1 MSPLKRS
8 NNLAARMGRWSAS
21 HRKTA
26 IFGWLA
32 FVSLAFVLGMQ
43 TGTIKI
49 KDADK
54 NSGESR
60 RGDHI
65 VEDAGFNKDSNK
77 KQGEFILIQSK
88 ATTADSPEFHI
99 VVDDAIKAVRS
110 NDAVDS
116 IRSPYGAG
124 AEGQIS
130 KDRHS
135 AFVSFDIRGEYEE
148 AVEQVDPLV
157 AAVKSV
163 EQAHDGYDVK
173 EVGNASLGKALDKV
187 FGNAQK
193 KSELISWPLTMGIL
207 IFVFGA
213 LVAAGIPLLL
223 AISSVLGTLGLTAL
237 VSHVTPMDG
246 SVPVVI
252 ILVGLAVGV
261 DYSLFYLKREREE
274 RAAGRDER
282 AALEAAAATSGR
294 SVLISGLTVIIAM
307 AGMLFSGD
315 AGFMSFGIG
324 TGMVVAVAMLGSLT
338 VLPAVLSKLGDK
350 VNKGKVPLLYRYRV
364 RQSEPRLWKAILRPV
379 LKHPVVAA
387 LASAGVLVALTI
399 PAFGM
404 HTSLSGF
411 NALPHNVKEVKVYD
425 KLQTA
430 FPGGPMPAVVAIK
443 ANLDDPT
450 VHNAIAQLE
459 QKANASG
466 EMRNAHVDELNR
478 SHTAATVSVEL
489 QGNGNDARS
498 YEALATLR
506 QEILPATLGQVDG
519 IEYAVTGETAN
530 SKDYNDLLKSHAPYV
545 FGFVLLFAFL
555 LLMTAF
561 RSIVIAIKAIL
572 MNLLSVGAA
581 YGLLVMVFQ
590 WGWGEGILNFK
601 SNGAIT
607 SWLPIFLFVIL
618 FGLSM
623 DYHVFILSRIRE
635 AFDRGL
641 TTRQAVEHGITT
653 TAGVV
658 TSAAVVM
665 AGAFGVFMLLPY
677 LDFIELGLG
686 LGAAVIIDA
695 TIVRGVLLPATMT
708 LLGDANWYLPKW
720 LQWLPK
726 LEHEE
731 KVQAP
736 SAAPALARIDY

>member
-1 MSPLKRS
+1 LSPLKHS
-8 NNLAARMGRWSAS
+8 NNLAARMGRWSAQ
-21 HRKTA
+21 HRKKA
-26 IFGWLA
+26 IFGWIA
-32 FVSLAFVLGMQ
+32 FVGIAMFLGLQ
-43 TGTIKI
+43 AGTINI

-54 NSGESR
+54 NSGESK

-65 VEDAGFNKDSNK
+65 IDAAGFNQDANK

-88 ATTADSPEFHI
+88 TATADSSEFH
-99 VVDDAIKAVRS
+99 VVVNDAINAVRS
-110 NDAVDS
+110 NDAVES
-116 IRSPYGAG
+116 IRSPYGAD
-124 AEGQIS
+124 GQIS
-130 KDRHS
+130 KDGHS
-135 AFVSFDIRGEYEE
+135 AYISFDIRGEYTD
-148 AVEQVDPLV
+148 AVKQVDPLV
-157 AAVKSV
+157 AAVKTV
-163 EQAHDGYDVK
+163 EQAHDGYYVK
-173 EVGNASLGKALDKV
+173 EVGDATLGKALDKV
-187 FGNAQK
+187 FGGAEK
-193 KSELISWPLTMGIL
+193 KSEMISWPLTMGIL

-237 VSHVTPMDG
+237 VSHVTPMDS

-274 RAAGRDER
+274 RAAGRSEK

-307 AGMLFSGD
+307 AGMAFSGD
-315 AGFMSFGIG
+315 AGFMSFGIA
-324 TGMVVAVAMLGSLT
+324 TAIVVAVAMIGSLT

-350 VNKGKVPLLYRYRV
+350 VNKGKVPFLYRYRA
-364 RQSEPRLWKAILRPV
+364 RQTEPRVWKAILKPV
-379 LKHPVVAA
+379 LRHPVIAA
-387 LASAGVLVALTI
+387 VASAGVLVALSI
-399 PAFGM
+399 PAAGL

-411 NALPHNVKEVKVYD
+411 DGLPKNVKEVKIYD
-425 KLQTA
+425 KLQAA

-450 VHNAIAQLE
+450 VHNAIVKLE

-466 EMRNAHVDELNR
+466 QMRNAHIDELN
-478 SHTAATVSVEL
+478 STHSAATVTVDL
-489 QGNGNDARS
+489 QGNGNDAKS
-498 YEALATLR
+498 NEALATLR
-506 QEILPATLGQVDG
+506 EDILPATLGKVSSID
-519 IEYAVTGETAN
+519 YAVTGNTAN

-561 RSIVIAIKAIL
+561 RSIVIAIKAIV

-641 TTRQAVEHGITT
+641 STRAAVEHGITT

-677 LDFIELGLG
+677 LDFMELGLG

-695 TIVRGVLLPATMT
+695 TIVRGILLPATMT

-726 LEHEE
+726 LEHEDS
-731 KVQAP
+731 AP
-736 SAAPALARIDY
+736 IATREPVLVD

>member
-32 FVSLAFVLGMQ
+32 FVAVSMFLGVQ
-43 TGTIKI
+43 AGTVTIK
-49 KDADK
+49 DVDK
-54 NSGESR
+54 NSGESK

-88 ATTADSPEFHI
+88 TTTADSPEFHI
-99 VVDDAIKAVRS
+99 VVNDAIKAVRA
-110 NDAVDS
+110 NDAVES
-116 IRSPYGAG
+116 IRSPYGVG

-130 KDRHS
+130 KDRRT
-135 AFVSFDIRGEYEE
+135 AYVSFDIRGEYDE
-148 AVEQVDPLV
+148 AVKQVDPLTS
-157 AAVKSV
+157 AVKGV
-163 EQAHDGYDVK
+163 EQAHNGYDVK
-173 EVGNASLGKALDKV
+173 EVGNASLGKALEKV

-237 VSHVTPMDG
+237 VSHLTPMDG

-274 RAAGRDER
+274 RAAGRDEK

-315 AGFMSFGIG
+315 PGFMSFGIA
-324 TGMVVAVAMLGSLT
+324 TAMVVAVAMLGSLT

-350 VNKGKVPLLYRYRV
+350 VNKGKVPFLYRYRA
-364 RQSEPRLWKAILRPV
+364 RQTEPRLWKAILGPV
-379 LKHPVVAA
+379 LEHPVIAA
-387 LASAGVLVALTI
+387 VASAGVLVAMSI
-399 PAFGM
+399 PALGL
-404 HTSLSGF
+404 HTALSGF
-411 NALPHNVKEVKVYD
+411 DALPQNVKEVKVYD

-443 ANLDDPT
+443 ANLDDAA
-450 VHNAIAQLE
+450 VHKAIVKLE
-459 QKANASG
+459 QQANASG
-466 EMRNAHVDELNR
+466 KMRNAHVDELNT
-478 SHTAATVSVEL
+478 SHTAATVTVDL
-489 QGNGNDARS
+489 QGDGNDAKS
-498 YEALATLR
+498 NEALATLR
-506 QEILPATLGQVDG
+506 SEILPATLGTVDG
-519 IEYAVTGETAN
+519 IDYAVTGNTAN

-561 RSIVIAIKAIL
+561 RSIVIAIKAIV

-590 WGWGEGILNFK
+590 WGWGEGILDFK

-641 TTRQAVEHGITT
+641 TTRQAIEHGITT

-677 LDFIELGLG
+677 LDFMELGLG
-686 LGAAVIIDA
+686 SE
-695 TIVRGVLLPATMT
+695 R
-708 LLGDANWYLPKW
+708 
-720 LQWLPK
+720 
-726 LEHEE
+726 
-731 KVQAP
+731 
-736 SAAPALARIDY
+736 R